1 LKTAQDELGSHELA
15 PASDSK
21 RKTVAIREV
30 ARHAGVSVTTVS
42 HVVSG
47 NRPVREATAARVRQ
61 AMKDLD
67 YVPNHAAK
75 SLRSGSTHTIS
86 LLVPDISN
94 SYFAELAKG
103 AEDAAEAEGFNLVL
117 CNTDFNAQREERY
130 FSVVRGG
137 AFDGLIY
144 VAGARPLRRSLHD
157 LARSLPIVLADEEQ
171 EDLRA
176 TTVVSDN
183 FTGGLLAG
191 KHLREL
197 GHRDALY
204 IGGPE
209 ALATTV
215 RRLEG
220 FTQALED
227 GSVRVAAYGD
237 YREQAGYDAVRAELL
252 REPKPSFTAVF
263 AGNDLMAIGAI
274 RALGEAGL
282 PVPKRVSVVGYDDI
296 HLAAL
301 VTPSLT
307 TVRQPVYG
315 IGQAAAE
322 QLILQIRKGEQA
334 RHARHVLGVELIVRA
349 STSSV
354 SGLGAA

>member
-1 LKTAQDELGSHELA
+1 MKEL
-15 PASDSK
+15 
-21 RKTVAIREV
+21 
-30 ARHAGVSVTTVS
+30 
-42 HVVSG
+42 
-47 NRPVREATAARVRQ
+47 Q
-61 AMKDLD
+61 

-75 SLRSGSTHTIS
+75 SLRSGTTHTIS

-117 CNTDFNAQREERY
+117 CNTDFNAEREERY

-144 VAGARPLRRSLHD
+144 VAGARRLRGGLDD

-171 EDLRA
+171 ETLSA

-183 FTGGLLAG
+183 FMGGVLAG
-191 KHLREL
+191 EHLRTL
-197 GHRDALY
+197 GHRKALY

-209 ALATTV
+209 GLATTV

-220 FTQALED
+220 FVQGLGMPD
-227 GSVRVAAYGD
+227 NPVRVAAYGD
-237 YREQAGYDAVRAELL
+237 YREQAGYDAVRAELEL
-252 REPKPSFTAVF
+252 EPKPSFTAIF

-274 RALGEAGL
+274 RSLGEAGL
-282 PVPKRVSVVGYDDI
+282 NVPEDVSVVGYDDI
-296 HLAAL
+296 HLASL
-301 VTPSLT
+301 VSPPLT

-315 IGQAAAE
+315 MGQAAAE
-322 QLILQIRKGEQA
+322 QLILQIRKGERS
-334 RHARHVLGVELIVRA
+334 RHSRIVLGVDLIVRG
-349 STSSV
+349 STARAPDFGSM
-354 SGLGAA
+354 